1 MTDDLLKQALT
12 AAEEKLPDG
21 CFSILLVGQIPAFGD
36 DRIASVEVAT
46 SASAAKVKEI
56 IVRLA
61 RSIERGDAGE
71 ATEIGS

>member
-21 CFSILLVGQIPAFGD
+21 YFSILLVGQIPAFGED
-36 DRIASVEVAT
+36 KVGSIEVAT
-46 SASAAKVKEI
+46 SASADKVKEI

-61 RSIERGDAGE
+61 RSIESGSAGE
-71 ATEIGS
+71 ATEIKA